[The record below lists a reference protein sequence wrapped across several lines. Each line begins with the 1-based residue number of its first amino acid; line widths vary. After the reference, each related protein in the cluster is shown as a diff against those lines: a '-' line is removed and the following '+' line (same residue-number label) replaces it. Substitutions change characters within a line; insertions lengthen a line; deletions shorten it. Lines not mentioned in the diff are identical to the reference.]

1 MRLYNLV
8 SSAYGVSNLSLKRL
22 KVSRINKLNDPF
34 ELLAADLL
42 DPRHRE
48 AVQKMKDKLDTTN
61 GLICFSED
69 WHSPLLW
76 GHYADSHKGMALGFD
91 VPDDRLFKVNYT
103 TNRAKITFDEKTRK
117 VKDGKRVVQQLVST
131 KYKDWAYE
139 QEQRMFIELTEGYE
153 EAGNIFL
160 DFSDQLQLKEIILG
174 VKCSLSIERIRKL
187 VQHYELPIKVM
198 KAGMALRTF
207 RVIEDRTQRP

>member
-8 SSAYGVSNLSLKRL
+8 NSAYGVSNLSLKRL

-42 DPRHRE
+42 DPRDRV

-61 GLICFSED
+61 GLICFSEN

-103 TNRAKITFDEKTRK
+103 TNRTKITFDEKTRK
-117 VKDGKRVVQQLVST
+117 VKNGKHVVQQLVST

-139 QEQRMFIELTEGYE
+139 QEQRMFIELAEGYE

-174 VKCSLSIERIRKL
+174 VNCSLSIDRIRQL
-187 VQHYELPIKVM
+187 VRHDEPTVKVM

-207 RVIEDRTQRP
+207 RVIEDRTQRS